1 MIDEVAKILDLL
13 GKRIV
18 DCLLL
23 ELAGVIDGLEH
34 QEVPFGL
41 FSRIEIRCVTLWPR
55 SRRIGKSLALR
66 SCGHPWPAAQF
77 LIVRSE
83 EHTSELQSL
92 MPHLVCRLLLEKKK
106 NKTIQLQYDYK
117 DVNLQI

>member
-77 LIVRSE
+77 LIVRSVTLRSRDSGARSE
-83 EHTSELQSL
+83 ERRVGKGCEVRVDLGGRVIL
-92 MPHLVCRLLLEKKK
+92 KKK
-106 NKTIQLQYDYK
+106 K
-117 DVNLQI
+117 